1 MSLDLDVV
9 SQIMYVREG
18 EVEPGDEAK
27 VARYERKLF
36 DWKRDVV
43 VDHADNQPTAEDM
56 SHEMIQLQNNL
67 NGYWCEGDK
76 CGCKRTHWVINES
89 KTNCWDCMHDPC
101 ACNPPL
107 IWDLEEKAYY
117 RFFLSCDGRTKR
129 NIWMSKPNG
138 TLAMIDYRRGERKR
152 KERMENKREEE
163 SCTENQEL
171 AQMNGYCCHQHA
183 KVAKKEHEHSKT
195 EMKKRKGQV
204 NRVVDGPDHC
214 IHCDEDPCV
223 FIQVE
228 SRLCEN
234 DEIYF
239 DEEQYAKDPVSCNS
253 GRRKRAYQYAAFV
266 LWEGINYRKPHYKCV
281 EDGIRALFPPFDG
294 KIMGYKLS

>member
-1 MSLDLDVV
+1 
-9 SQIMYVREG
+9 
-18 EVEPGDEAK
+18 
-27 VARYERKLF
+27 
-36 DWKRDVV
+36 
-43 VDHADNQPTAEDM
+43 
-56 SHEMIQLQNNL
+56 
-67 NGYWCEGDK
+67 
-76 CGCKRTHWVINES
+76 
-89 KTNCWDCMHDPC
+89 
-101 ACNPPL
+101 
-107 IWDLEEKAYY
+107 
-117 RFFLSCDGRTKR
+117 
-129 NIWMSKPNG
+129 
-138 TLAMIDYRRGERKR
+138 
-152 KERMENKREEE
+152 
-163 SCTENQEL
+163 
-171 AQMNGYCCHQHA
+171 MNGYCCHQHA
-183 KVAKKEHEHSKT
+183 KVAKKERELSKT
-195 EMKKRKGQV
+195 EIKKRKGQV